1 MTIAAWQLWVATIPI
16 GISSTVGYQ
25 VIARSAG
32 TVEPTPPTTYLG
44 LRSQGFESSQNTEG
58 QPASIARLLEQG
70 RSQTNILNQRTSTS
84 GTVTSGTVQ
93 QEQPKPDRQPKL
105 VPSATAPTPAAVS
118 PPAAPA
124 TVPPEP
130 AVVSPPPAAV
140 PPPAVS
146 PDSANPPVRVL
157 INSGSNQFAVGSN
170 TSAVLSDIQGN
181 PLNSVPPMT
190 AITAQINQG
199 TIQVNGKQFAHGIML
214 QPQETTGFVFLNDR
228 WYRGGLVLIPV
239 DGELWIINTV
249 TIEDYLY
256 SVVGAEMP
264 SSWHGEALKAQAIA
278 ARSYALVQMMRNAQ
292 DWYHLL
298 PTQRHQVYKGTE
310 SETAQSMLAVES
322 TRGLVVSRE
331 GGIVE
336 AMYASTDAVVSEAHA
351 GFQSMSQTGAHHL
364 ASDGW
369 LFHQILAK
377 YYPAS
382 AVSAL
387 QK

>member
-1 MTIAAWQLWVATIPI
+1 MTIAAWQLLVATIPI

-84 GTVTSGTVQ
+84 GTVKTGIVQ
-93 QEQPKPDRQPKL
+93 QEQPKPEQQPKTA
-105 VPSATAPTPAAVS
+105 PAATAPAAASPA
-118 PPAAPA
+118 AAPA

-130 AVVSPPPAAV
+130 EPAVVSPTPAAV

-146 PDSANPPVRVL
+146 PNSANPPVRVL
-157 INSGSNQFAVGSN
+157 INSGPNQFAVGSN
-170 TSAVLSDIQGN
+170 MSAVLSDIHGN
-181 PLNSVPPMT
+181 QLNSVPPMT

-199 TIQVNGKQFAHGIML
+199 AIQVNGKQFAHGLLL
-214 QPQETTGFVFLNDR
+214 QPQEATGFVFLNDR

-249 TIEDYLY
+249 TLEDYLY

-278 ARSYALVQMMRNAQ
+278 ARSYAIVQMMRNAQ

-322 TRGLVVSRE
+322 TRGLVVSR
-331 GGIVE
+331 VKL
-336 AMYASTDAVVSEAHA
+336 MQD
-351 GFQSMSQTGAHHL
+351 FNR
-364 ASDGW
+364 
-369 LFHQILAK
+369 
-377 YYPAS
+377 
-382 AVSAL
+382 
-387 QK
+387 